1 MLSMGVLL
9 LTIIQAFNP
18 INMSNHLTTEEK
30 ATLLI
35 EKIKGQIDAYL
46 LNCNETNTPYICR
59 LKNEDG
65 GREKIHNFIVEAMFR
80 QKITIGQALSE
91 YERVLDPNYLND

>member
-1 MLSMGVLL
+1 
-9 LTIIQAFNP
+9 
-18 INMSNHLTTEEK
+18 MSNSFTKEEK

-46 LNCNETNTPYICR
+46 LNCNETNTPYICN

-65 GREKIHNFIVEAMFR
+65 GRKKIHDFILEAMFR
-80 QKITIGQALSE
+80 QSLTIGQALSE
-91 YERVLDPNYLND
+91 FERVLDPNYLND